1 MDNQNKTQG
10 IPTFTPPEDGAPV
23 FTPPKTPQH
32 DGPVCYHHP
41 SEPAVARC
49 ARCGKYICKDC
60 AEAYTVTGG
69 EYANKCLCFDCCE
82 QLVAENVAEL
92 TKNKNKI
99 KGQFILQLIGMVI
112 GFIYGMG
119 AGITSGDIGGGFL
132 AGLIC
137 ACIGGVFLSALKAFG
152 SLTWEAIKIAFSGN
166 FGVLTVISIIFQIIV
181 IVFKC
186 IWITISNTIQYILYL
201 KRTQGFIESDSAA
214 LQQMRDYMEY
224 TLVRNQNK
232 GVDLE
237 DLMNE
242 GSELYNNSY
251 AQAVRDISGKS
262 KRTIKEAQQMLAD
275 IDALDARLSQVDKY
289 YRKTKEKK
297 EAELADKTSDRYQDV
312 DNYFAILEQI
322 KGDYAAISKKYSED
336 ILPALINGLNYLFSS
351 KRKKDYEELIILR
364 NTLKLFEQEI
374 EEVLPTLTT
383 EELAQQKKAYCRH

>member
-1 MDNQNKTQG
+1 M
-10 IPTFTPPEDGAPV
+10 
-23 FTPPKTPQH
+23 
-32 DGPVCYHHP
+32 
-41 SEPAVARC
+41 
-49 ARCGKYICKDC
+49 
-60 AEAYTVTGG
+60 
-69 EYANKCLCFDCCE
+69 CFDCCE

-152 SLTWEAIKIAFSGN
+152 SLTWETIKIAFSGN

-251 AQAVRDISGKS
+251 AQAVRDNG
-262 KRTIKEAQQMLAD
+262 EAAAD
-275 IDALDARLSQVDKY
+275 AALRQATTRI
-289 YRKTKEKK
+289 
-297 EAELADKTSDRYQDV
+297 AENGEIIRD
-312 DNYFAILEQI
+312 FP
-322 KGDYAAISKKYSED
+322 GAA
-336 ILPALINGLNYLFSS
+336 A
-351 KRKKDYEELIILR
+351 
-364 NTLKLFEQEI
+364 
-374 EEVLPTLTT
+374 
-383 EELAQQKKAYCRH
+383 A

>member
-1 MDNQNKTQG
+1 MDNKSKNQG

-60 AEAYTVTGG
+60 AEAYTVTSG

-99 KGQFILQLIGMVI
+99 KGQFILQLIGMV
-112 GFIYGMG
+112 
-119 AGITSGDIGGGFL
+119 
-132 AGLIC
+132 
-137 ACIGGVFLSALKAFG
+137 FLSALKAFG

-181 IVFKC
+181 IIFKC
-186 IWITISNTIQYILYL
+186 IWITVTNTIQYILYL

-214 LQQMRDYMEY
+214 LQQMRDYMAY

-251 AQAVRDISGKS
+251 AQAVRDNG
-262 KRTIKEAQQMLAD
+262 EAAAD
-275 IDALDARLSQVDKY
+275 AALRQATTRI
-289 YRKTKEKK
+289 
-297 EAELADKTSDRYQDV
+297 AENGEIIRD
-312 DNYFAILEQI
+312 FP
-322 KGDYAAISKKYSED
+322 GAA
-336 ILPALINGLNYLFSS
+336 A
-351 KRKKDYEELIILR
+351 
-364 NTLKLFEQEI
+364 
-374 EEVLPTLTT
+374 
-383 EELAQQKKAYCRH
+383 A

>member
-181 IVFKC
+181 IVFKS

-251 AQAVRDISGKS
+251 AQAVRDNG
-262 KRTIKEAQQMLAD
+262 EAAAD
-275 IDALDARLSQVDKY
+275 AALRQATTRI
-289 YRKTKEKK
+289 
-297 EAELADKTSDRYQDV
+297 AENGEIIRD
-312 DNYFAILEQI
+312 FP
-322 KGDYAAISKKYSED
+322 GAA
-336 ILPALINGLNYLFSS
+336 A
-351 KRKKDYEELIILR
+351 
-364 NTLKLFEQEI
+364 
-374 EEVLPTLTT
+374 
-383 EELAQQKKAYCRH
+383 A

>member
-1 MDNQNKTQG
+1 M
-10 IPTFTPPEDGAPV
+10 
-23 FTPPKTPQH
+23 
-32 DGPVCYHHP
+32 
-41 SEPAVARC
+41 
-49 ARCGKYICKDC
+49 
-60 AEAYTVTGG
+60 
-69 EYANKCLCFDCCE
+69 CFDCCE

-119 AGITSGDIGGGFL
+119 AGITSGG
-132 AGLIC
+132 
-137 ACIGGVFLSALKAFG
+137 IGGVFLSALKAFG

-251 AQAVRDISGKS
+251 AQAVRDNG
-262 KRTIKEAQQMLAD
+262 EAAAD
-275 IDALDARLSQVDKY
+275 AALRQATTRI
-289 YRKTKEKK
+289 
-297 EAELADKTSDRYQDV
+297 AENGEIIRD
-312 DNYFAILEQI
+312 FP
-322 KGDYAAISKKYSED
+322 GAA
-336 ILPALINGLNYLFSS
+336 A
-351 KRKKDYEELIILR
+351 
-364 NTLKLFEQEI
+364 
-374 EEVLPTLTT
+374 
-383 EELAQQKKAYCRH
+383 A

>member
-1 MDNQNKTQG
+1 
-10 IPTFTPPEDGAPV
+10 
-23 FTPPKTPQH
+23 
-32 DGPVCYHHP
+32 
-41 SEPAVARC
+41 
-49 ARCGKYICKDC
+49 
-60 AEAYTVTGG
+60 
-69 EYANKCLCFDCCE
+69 
-82 QLVAENVAEL
+82 
-92 TKNKNKI
+92 
-99 KGQFILQLIGMVI
+99 
-112 GFIYGMG
+112 MG

-251 AQAVRDISGKS
+251 AQAVRDNG
-262 KRTIKEAQQMLAD
+262 EAAAD
-275 IDALDARLSQVDKY
+275 AALRQATTRI
-289 YRKTKEKK
+289 
-297 EAELADKTSDRYQDV
+297 AENGEIIRD
-312 DNYFAILEQI
+312 FP
-322 KGDYAAISKKYSED
+322 GAA
-336 ILPALINGLNYLFSS
+336 A
-351 KRKKDYEELIILR
+351 
-364 NTLKLFEQEI
+364 
-374 EEVLPTLTT
+374 
-383 EELAQQKKAYCRH
+383 A